1 MKLLVTGRT
10 NLALDLPPE
19 VRVETFRESRP
30 IPAEHLDAD
39 AVVAWGDPASIAS
52 MASDMPNLRWVQS
65 LSAGTDLF
73 ESAGLGDDVV
83 LTSGRGLHDATVTE
97 HTVALI
103 LSLVRQLPQMFAV
116 QAEPRWGTEF
126 RGPRELQPPER
137 VASILESRVLV
148 WGFGSIGQH
157 LAGVLTALGA
167 TVRGVARSAGE
178 RGGYPVVAEEDLDA
192 ELRETD
198 ILVMVL
204 PSTDS
209 TTKALD
215 AHRLAQLPSR
225 SIVVNVGRGST
236 VDEDALVDALEEGSI
251 AGAAVDVAS
260 SEPLPSD
267 ARLWT
272 APNIVITPHVAGFRA
287 YGGEQLVADNV
298 AALLAGRPGGMR
310 NVVERD

>member
-1 MKLLVTGRT
+1 
-10 NLALDLPPE
+10 
-19 VRVETFRESRP
+19 
-30 IPAEHLDAD
+30 
-39 AVVAWGDPASIAS
+39 VVS
-52 MASDMPNLRWVQS
+52 
-65 LSAGTDLF
+65 
-73 ESAGLGDDVV
+73 
-83 LTSGRGLHDATVTE
+83 
-97 HTVALI
+97 
-103 LSLVRQLPQMFAV
+103 
-116 QAEPRWGTEF
+116 
-126 RGPRELQPPER
+126 
-137 VASILESRVLV
+137 
-148 WGFGSIGQH
+148 
-157 LAGVLTALGA
+157 
-167 TVRGVARSAGE
+167 
-178 RGGYPVVAEEDLDA
+178 EEDLDA

-236 VDEDALVDALEEGSI
+236 VDEDALVDALQAGEI

-287 YGGEQLVADNV
+287 YGGEQLVAGNV
-298 AALLAGRPGGMR
+298 AALLAGRPGDMR
-310 NVVERD
+310 NVVERG